1 MKQDKVYRRYI
12 SSRRWL
18 RLRREKM
25 TVSPLCEECA
35 KNDRCTAATEV
46 HHRIPVE
53 SVKSYTEQQR
63 LMFDFV
69 NLMSVC
75 HECHVKLH
83 VGLKKQTKEE
93 TIKRNKDQVERIIE
107 KFFAD

>member
-1 MKQDKVYRRYI
+1 MKSDRMYRRYI

-18 RLRREKM
+18 RLRREKL
-25 TVSPLCEECA
+25 TANPLCEECA
-35 KNDRCTAATEV
+35 KEDICTAATEV

-53 SVKSYTEQQR
+53 SVRTYAEQQQ
-63 LMFDFV
+63 LMFDLG

-75 HECHVKLH
+75 HECHVLLH

-93 TIKRNKDQVERIIE
+93 TKKRNKHQVERIIE
-107 KFFAD
+107 KLFSK